1 MKDCRSRDTVFLFF
15 ARFCTS
21 KAASSDV
28 FSFFKLSVSL
38 LPWLEGALFGVALF
52 LMSGCFSVSNP
63 GESWRWQL
71 CMPAVLLG
79 LALFALDEA
88 VFGCHFTRN
97 EDELYVNG
105 LRVFV

>member
-1 MKDCRSRDTVFLFF
+1 
-15 ARFCTS
+15 
-21 KAASSDV
+21 
-28 FSFFKLSVSL
+28 
-38 LPWLEGALFGVALF
+38 LEGALFGVALF

-88 VFGCHFTRN
+88 AFWVPVH
-97 EDELYVNG
+97 EE
-105 LRVFV
+105 